1 MGNIILKVAMI
12 RRLIILLLIVG
23 YVFAREY
30 IAIIDFE
37 GSVTLYKLTRG
48 HLGLTPFDP
57 LYNW

>member
-1 MGNIILKVAMI
+1 MI

-37 GSVTLYKLTRG
+37 GSVTLYK
-48 HLGLTPFDP
+48 
-57 LYNW
+57 